1 MPQRFQKDFP
11 EFYRALTERNGAEIE
26 QILPPATD
34 AEITEIEAQ
43 CGVPLP
49 ASYKRLLQCARGFWL
64 LGGAIQFGPQH
75 PFFHSFPRLE
85 ELTAQQRQTIARK
98 GGGWPPPSQG
108 MLCFAEFFMEAD
120 GDQVLWDV
128 SRGLRDGEYPIY
140 YYAHESHPP
149 SVRQL
154 SADFE
159 IWLGEFLSYRAFIAE
174 DDD

>member
-11 EFYRALTERNGAEIE
+11 ALYRGLTERGGAQIE
-26 QILPPATD
+26 QILPPATH
-34 AEITEIEAQ
+34 AEIAEIETR

-49 ASYKRLLQCARGFWL
+49 ASYKRLLRCARGFWL
-64 LGGAIQFGPQH
+64 LGGVIQFGPQH
-75 PFFHSFPRLE
+75 PFVHSFPRLE
-85 ELTAQQRQTIARK
+85 ALTASQRQAIARK

-140 YYAHESHPP
+140 YYAHESHPR
-149 SVRQL
+149 SVRKL

-159 IWLGEFLSYRAFIAE
+159 ILLGEFLDYREFISDE
-174 DDD
+174 